1 MIDPPK
7 EGEKLSNPY
16 SLNSNDNPG
25 NIITQVQLRGENYDE
40 WARAMRTAL
49 RAKKKYGFVD
59 GTIKQ
64 PVENAPEIEDWWM
77 VNSMLVSWVFNTI
90 KPRLR
95 STISHMEIVKDLWND
110 IRERFSIGNR
120 P

>member
-1 MIDPPK
+1 
-7 EGEKLSNPY
+7 
-16 SLNSNDNPG
+16 
-25 NIITQVQLRGENYDE
+25 
-40 WARAMRTAL
+40 MRTAL

-64 PVENAPEIEDWWM
+64 PAKNASKIEDWWT

-90 KPRLR
+90 EPKLR
-95 STISHMEIVKDLWND
+95 STISHMEIVKDMWDD

-120 P
+120 PQVQQLRSNLANCKQNGQASVTYYGQLKMI